1 MGIFK
6 RSKSNSNEGNVKKL
20 KEVFNLLTG
29 YQSIFTSFDGGLYE
43 MALTRSCI
51 DKIASQCS
59 KLHPVIG
66 DKRTYNNINMILQYK
81 PNRIM
86 TTQQFLYRL
95 VTILLV
101 ENNAY
106 IVPIFD
112 NPLNMNIIGFYPV
125 RADGSKIIDYDG
137 TKYLKYK
144 INNTYY
150 VIEYDYV
157 GSLRRYQ
164 YKKEYLGENNR
175 AIKST
180 LDLIDVQEQG
190 IKSGIKSGAMIRFLA
205 KLGVI
210 QNKEDIKKEQNRLKD
225 EQLSMEN
232 NGGVLIFDNKYTD
245 IKQVDSKPFIID
257 KDQMGLIKQNVFD
270 YFHMSEEILQNT
282 ASEDQW
288 NLFYEDVIEP
298 IAIQISQVLTKM
310 LISEKDI
317 KAGISVV
324 LESTKLQFVSNDTK
338 LQVSQQLF
346 DRGILTINQVMDIW
360 NLPKIKEEDGGD
372 KRYIRKEYTEIQNLD
387 KEDSDEENQGNSNN
401 EKDNAGSN
409 SDGNKSS
416 EGNSNSG
423 KDTNNENTE
432 N

>member
-6 RSKSNSNEGNVKKL
+6 RNKFNAEKNNMKQL
-20 KEVFNLLTG
+20 KDVFKLLTG
-29 YQSIFTSFDGGLYE
+29 YQSVFTSFSGGLYE
-43 MALTRSCI
+43 MGLTRSCI

-66 DKRTYNNINMILQYK
+66 GKKAYKELNMILQNK

-95 VTILLV
+95 VTILV
-101 ENNAY
+101 AENNAY

-112 NPLNMNIIGFYPV
+112 SPLNLKIVGFYPV
-125 RADGSKIIDYDG
+125 RADGSKIIEYNG
-137 TKYLKYK
+137 VKYLKYK
-144 INNTYY
+144 INNDYY

-157 GSLRRYQ
+157 GSLRRYY
-164 YKKEYLGENNR
+164 YKKEYLGENNSSL
-175 AIKST
+175 KST
-180 LDLIDVQEQG
+180 MDLIDVQEQG

-205 KLGVI
+205 KLNVI
-210 QNKEDIKKEQNRLKD
+210 QNKDDIKKEQSRLKD

-232 NGGVLIFDNKYTD
+232 NGGVLIFDNKYSD

-257 KDQMGLIKQNVFD
+257 KDQMQLIKQNVFD

-282 ASEDQW
+282 ATEDQW

-298 IAIQISQVLTKM
+298 IAIQISQVLTNM
-310 LISEKDI
+310 LIKEQDI

-324 LESTKLQFVSNDTK
+324 LESTKLQFVSNNTK

-346 DRGILTINQVMDIW
+346 DRGILSRNNVMDIW
-360 NLPKIKEEDGGD
+360 NLPRISEEEGGD
-372 KRYIRKEYTEIQNLD
+372 KRYIRKEYTEINDLD
-387 KEDSDEENQGNSNN
+387 KEDSNEE
-401 EKDNAGSN
+401 
-409 SDGNKSS
+409 
-416 EGNSNSG
+416 EGNSNDG
-423 KDTNNENTE
+423 KGNGNVSKGNESNEGNSNDGKNTE
-432 N
+432 DNTEDTTK